1 MKKKKLWIL
10 LIVVLFVCSLT
21 SVLFNYKNIKRN
33 IEIAKEEQVE
43 KERKEEMLKQDLI
56 SPVLILKQDKLI
68 MYQGDEL
75 NYKSFIK
82 EATDNLEGDL
92 TDRVKYTKI
101 DTSKTGEFYVDYEV
115 SDYRVSKLVKMDILL
130 NGDIVDALSVIV
142 HEDFAYNKGREI
154 VTKLR
159 KTIPRQM
166 FEVPIQASIGSKVI
180 ARENVSAMKKNVLAK
195 CYGGD
200 VSRKRKL
207 LEKQKEGKK
216 KMKMIGSVEVPK
228 EAFLKLLS
236 DEE

>member
-115 SDYRVSKLVKMDILL
+115 SYSASNVINARLLVI
-130 NGDIVDALSVIV
+130 I
-142 HEDFAYNKGREI
+142 RE
-154 VTKLR
+154 KPNF
-159 KTIPRQM
+159 K
-166 FEVPIQASIGSKVI
+166 
-180 ARENVSAMKKNVLAK
+180 
-195 CYGGD
+195 D
-200 VSRKRKL
+200 
-207 LEKQKEGKK
+207 
-216 KMKMIGSVEVPK
+216 
-228 EAFLKLLS
+228 
-236 DEE
+236 

>member
-1 MKKKKLWIL
+1 MILNLYLNRTLNRILNLNLSEKKKKLWIL

-115 SDYRVSKLVKMDILL
+115 SDSASNVIKARLLVI
-130 NGDIVDALSVIV
+130 I
-142 HEDFAYNKGREI
+142 RE
-154 VTKLR
+154 KPNF
-159 KTIPRQM
+159 K
-166 FEVPIQASIGSKVI
+166 
-180 ARENVSAMKKNVLAK
+180 
-195 CYGGD
+195 D
-200 VSRKRKL
+200 
-207 LEKQKEGKK
+207 
-216 KMKMIGSVEVPK
+216 
-228 EAFLKLLS
+228 
-236 DEE
+236 

>member
-56 SPVLILKQDKLI
+56 SPVLILKPDKLI

-75 NYKSFIK
+75 YYKSFIK

-115 SDYRVSKLVKMDILL
+115 SDSASNVINARLLVI
-130 NGDIVDALSVIV
+130 I
-142 HEDFAYNKGREI
+142 RE
-154 VTKLR
+154 KPNF
-159 KTIPRQM
+159 K
-166 FEVPIQASIGSKVI
+166 
-180 ARENVSAMKKNVLAK
+180 
-195 CYGGD
+195 D
-200 VSRKRKL
+200 
-207 LEKQKEGKK
+207 
-216 KMKMIGSVEVPK
+216 
-228 EAFLKLLS
+228 
-236 DEE
+236 

>member
-33 IEIAKEEQVE
+33 IEIAKEEQV
-43 KERKEEMLKQDLI
+43 KKARKEEMLKQDLI

-115 SDYRVSKLVKMDILL
+115 SDSASNVIKARLLVI
-130 NGDIVDALSVIV
+130 I
-142 HEDFAYNKGREI
+142 RE
-154 VTKLR
+154 KPNF
-159 KTIPRQM
+159 K
-166 FEVPIQASIGSKVI
+166 
-180 ARENVSAMKKNVLAK
+180 
-195 CYGGD
+195 D
-200 VSRKRKL
+200 
-207 LEKQKEGKK
+207 
-216 KMKMIGSVEVPK
+216 
-228 EAFLKLLS
+228 
-236 DEE
+236 

>member
-115 SDYRVSKLVKMDILL
+115 SDSVSNVIKARLLVI
-130 NGDIVDALSVIV
+130 I
-142 HEDFAYNKGREI
+142 RE
-154 VTKLR
+154 K
-159 KTIPRQM
+159 PN
-166 FEVPIQASIGSKVI
+166 F
-180 ARENVSAMKKNVLAK
+180 KN
-195 CYGGD
+195 
-200 VSRKRKL
+200 
-207 LEKQKEGKK
+207 
-216 KMKMIGSVEVPK
+216 
-228 EAFLKLLS
+228 
-236 DEE
+236 

>member
-33 IEIAKEEQVE
+33 IEIAKEDQVE

-115 SDYRVSKLVKMDILL
+115 SDSASNVINARLLVI
-130 NGDIVDALSVIV
+130 I
-142 HEDFAYNKGREI
+142 RE
-154 VTKLR
+154 KPNF
-159 KTIPRQM
+159 K
-166 FEVPIQASIGSKVI
+166 
-180 ARENVSAMKKNVLAK
+180 
-195 CYGGD
+195 D
-200 VSRKRKL
+200 
-207 LEKQKEGKK
+207 
-216 KMKMIGSVEVPK
+216 
-228 EAFLKLLS
+228 
-236 DEE
+236 

>member
-43 KERKEEMLKQDLI
+43 KEIKEEMLKQDLI

-115 SDYRVSKLVKMDILL
+115 SDSSSNVINARLLVI
-130 NGDIVDALSVIV
+130 I
-142 HEDFAYNKGREI
+142 RE
-154 VTKLR
+154 KPNF
-159 KTIPRQM
+159 K
-166 FEVPIQASIGSKVI
+166 
-180 ARENVSAMKKNVLAK
+180 
-195 CYGGD
+195 D
-200 VSRKRKL
+200 
-207 LEKQKEGKK
+207 
-216 KMKMIGSVEVPK
+216 
-228 EAFLKLLS
+228 
-236 DEE
+236 

>member
-101 DTSKTGEFYVDYEV
+101 DTS
-115 SDYRVSKLVKMDILL
+115 
-130 NGDIVDALSVIV
+130 
-142 HEDFAYNKGREI
+142 
-154 VTKLR
+154 
-159 KTIPRQM
+159 
-166 FEVPIQASIGSKVI
+166 
-180 ARENVSAMKKNVLAK
+180 
-195 CYGGD
+195 
-200 VSRKRKL
+200 
-207 LEKQKEGKK
+207 
-216 KMKMIGSVEVPK
+216 
-228 EAFLKLLS
+228 
-236 DEE
+236 

>member
-43 KERKEEMLKQDLI
+43 KERKEEILKQDLI

-101 DTSKTGEFYVDYEV
+101 NTSKTGEFYVDYEV
-115 SDYRVSKLVKMDILL
+115 SDSASNVIKARLLVI
-130 NGDIVDALSVIV
+130 I
-142 HEDFAYNKGREI
+142 RE
-154 VTKLR
+154 KPNF
-159 KTIPRQM
+159 K
-166 FEVPIQASIGSKVI
+166 
-180 ARENVSAMKKNVLAK
+180 
-195 CYGGD
+195 D
-200 VSRKRKL
+200 
-207 LEKQKEGKK
+207 
-216 KMKMIGSVEVPK
+216 
-228 EAFLKLLS
+228 
-236 DEE
+236 

>member
-10 LIVVLFVCSLT
+10 LIVVLFACSLT

-115 SDYRVSKLVKMDILL
+115 SDLASNVIKARLLVI
-130 NGDIVDALSVIV
+130 I
-142 HEDFAYNKGREI
+142 RE
-154 VTKLR
+154 KPNF
-159 KTIPRQM
+159 K
-166 FEVPIQASIGSKVI
+166 
-180 ARENVSAMKKNVLAK
+180 
-195 CYGGD
+195 D
-200 VSRKRKL
+200 
-207 LEKQKEGKK
+207 
-216 KMKMIGSVEVPK
+216 
-228 EAFLKLLS
+228 
-236 DEE
+236 

>member
-115 SDYRVSKLVKMDILL
+115 SDSASNVINARLLVI
-130 NGDIVDALSVIV
+130 I
-142 HEDFAYNKGREI
+142 RE
-154 VTKLR
+154 KPNFR
-159 KTIPRQM
+159 
-166 FEVPIQASIGSKVI
+166 
-180 ARENVSAMKKNVLAK
+180 
-195 CYGGD
+195 D
-200 VSRKRKL
+200 
-207 LEKQKEGKK
+207 
-216 KMKMIGSVEVPK
+216 
-228 EAFLKLLS
+228 
-236 DEE
+236 

>member
-33 IEIAKEEQVE
+33 IEITKEEQVE
-43 KERKEEMLKQDLI
+43 KERKEEILKQDLI

-115 SDYRVSKLVKMDILL
+115 SDSASNVIKARLLVI
-130 NGDIVDALSVIV
+130 I
-142 HEDFAYNKGREI
+142 RE
-154 VTKLR
+154 KPNF
-159 KTIPRQM
+159 K
-166 FEVPIQASIGSKVI
+166 
-180 ARENVSAMKKNVLAK
+180 
-195 CYGGD
+195 D
-200 VSRKRKL
+200 
-207 LEKQKEGKK
+207 
-216 KMKMIGSVEVPK
+216 
-228 EAFLKLLS
+228 
-236 DEE
+236 